1 MKKAFKRPAAAV
13 ILSAILLCASA
24 CSGGADNEENNVTDY
39 FPSQTDAEFIGDYSI
54 GMADAECELDYSNI
68 ICYTDKEEYSPDE
81 EKITVTVENQNKGK
95 GFYVCDIPNVERYS
109 DGEWVRLNYYPAAHA
124 IPERWAF
131 CAIEGRSD
139 INYSTN
145 VSIWTD
151 ELEDEWTEDEY
162 RAVIYVGREIIYAPF
177 KIVSK

>member
-1 MKKAFKRPAAAV
+1 MKKGFKIPAAAV

-24 CSGGADNEENNVTDY
+24 CSDGGDNEENNAADF
-39 FPSQTDAEFIGDYSI
+39 FPSQTDAEFLGDYSI
-54 GMADAECELDYSNI
+54 GMADVECELDYSNI
-68 ICYTDKEEYSPDE
+68 ICYTAEEEYSPDV

-109 DGEWVRLNYYPAAHA
+109 DGEWVRLNYYPAAHE
-124 IPERWAF
+124 IPERWWF

-139 INYSTN
+139 INYSCN

-151 ELEDEWTEDEY
+151 RLEDQWTEGEY

-177 KIVSK
+177 KIVLS

>member
-1 MKKAFKRPAAAV
+1 MKKALKGLAAAV
-13 ILSAILLCASA
+13 IMSAILLCASA
-24 CSGGADNEENNVTDY
+24 CSDSVNDEDNIVPDK
-39 FPSQTDAEFIGDYSI
+39 FPSQTDAEFVGDYSI

-68 ICYTDKEEYSPDE
+68 ICYTDKEEYRPDD

-95 GFYVCDIPNVERYS
+95 GFYVCTIPNVERYS
-109 DGEWVRLNYYPAAHA
+109 DGKWVRLNYYSAVHQ
-124 IPERWAF
+124 IEERWGF

-145 VSIWTD
+145 VPIWTD
-151 ELEDEWTEDEY
+151 KLEDQWTEGEY

-177 KIVSK
+177 RIVSQ